1 MTGFG
6 KRKRIGRVRQAA
18 YEDRIAEM
26 AGIVQRMELLMQTTD
41 DADIRRLLRESRD
54 RAERTR
60 LWLISERDAEYGDG
74 K

>member
-1 MTGFG
+1 MNTFG
-6 KRKRIGRVRQAA
+6 KRKRIGRGRQAA

-41 DADIRRLLRESRD
+41 DADIQRLLRESRD

-60 LWLISERDAEYGDG
+60 LWLIAERDAEYG